1 MNLPLRWDRAER
13 RRRHGGTVEAEHNAV
28 GVKSPHAGI
37 HHAGPHVRYM
47 DVQSPF
53 GSRAAGV
60 IQVPVY
66 ASLTGPVFA
75 VSDLGQSGEAAHKSL
90 LSHDY
95 SATEG

>member
-47 DVQSPF
+47 DAQSI
-53 GSRAAGV
+53 AAV
-60 IQVPVY
+60 KAARP
-66 ASLTGPVFA
+66 ASLTANLIQPSRSRFQTVR
-75 VSDLGQSGEAAHKSL
+75 AAIGTS
-90 LSHDY
+90 
-95 SATEG
+95 